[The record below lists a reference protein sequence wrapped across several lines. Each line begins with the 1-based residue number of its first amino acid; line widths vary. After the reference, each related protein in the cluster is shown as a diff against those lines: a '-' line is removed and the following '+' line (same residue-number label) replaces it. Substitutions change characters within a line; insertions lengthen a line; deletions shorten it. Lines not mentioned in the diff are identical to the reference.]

1 MKRIF
6 FKTVLLAGLIIF
18 NSCVDLFEDP
28 PSLYSEK
35 FINRSVAKIA
45 SAGTYSIFGGLEF
58 STQTQNLLN
67 SVGWVGFN
75 QDGRY
80 QYRNTGPMAAGDI
93 TLKSMWSSCYEIIK
107 ESNIAIT
114 ILSNALEIEEKTR
127 IRGIAEAKF
136 TRALAYFYLVR
147 GWANV
152 PIVVTSVT
160 SEDDAN
166 RQNITIAPMKD
177 VYAAIINDLDTAA
190 RFMTPAS
197 EIATIQHARASKQA
211 AQALL
216 AQVYLTIAS
225 STRSAHEG
233 APGLK
238 HYLVYDQ
245 SVIDDYYAR
254 CKSLCDSV
262 INGQNH
268 FQLVNNWMSIWEQ
281 EDKNSKEC
289 IFKIVNRGGP
299 GIGSPLP
306 VRYTP
311 PWSKYAPTKGSHMG
325 LTYEF
330 TRSFV
335 LNVDDTPVGRPC
347 HLTNANDVRFKDGLI
362 WNYIYLDKTHAR
374 YGELTHWMWDIN
386 NPNAKRDSVFISK
399 GSTGTTNYRSL
410 CTNKYR
416 DEKARTDE
424 MGFMLPIIRMADVYL
439 MYAEA
444 DNEINGPNEDGVA
457 KYNAVRK
464 RVGYTGKTAG
474 DFASKD
480 VFREAILWERFCE
493 FAHEAKDF
501 FDMTRTGTYEKYTAY
516 LTLGDQTPADRD
528 QNKRQRK
535 SSEYLFPYP
544 ESETLINPGIGN

>member
-1 MKRIF
+1 MKKILI
-6 FKTVLLAGLIIF
+6 KTILLTAFIIL
-18 NSCVDLFEDP
+18 NSCVDLVEDP

-35 FINRSVAKIA
+35 FINESVAKIA
-45 SAGTYSIFGGLEF
+45 SAGTYAVLSNSPF
-58 STQTQNLLN
+58 STETQNLLN

-75 QDGRY
+75 QDARY
-80 QYRNTGPMAAGDI
+80 QYRNTGPMSAGDI
-93 TLKSMWSSCYEIIK
+93 TLTSMWKASYEIIK
-107 ESNIAIT
+107 ESNIAIS
-114 ILSNALEIEEKTR
+114 ILTNALDIDENVR
-127 IRGIAEAKF
+127 VRSIAEAKF

-152 PIVVTSVT
+152 PLVATSVT
-160 SEDDAN
+160 SEEDAN
-166 RQNITIAPMKD
+166 QQNITIAPMKN
-177 VYAAIINDLDTAA
+177 VYQAIINDLDTAA
-190 RFMTPAS
+190 RFMIPA
-197 EIATIQHARASKQA
+197 EDIPVIQHARASKQA

-225 STRSAHEG
+225 STRSAYEG
-233 APGLK
+233 ATGLK

-245 SVIDDYYAR
+245 SVVEDYYAK

-268 FQLVNNWMSIWEQ
+268 FQLVSNWMSIWEQ

-289 IFKIVNRGGP
+289 IFKVVNRGGP
-299 GIGSPLP
+299 GVGNALP

-311 PWSKYAPTKGSHMG
+311 SWSKYAPWGGSHMG
-325 LTYEF
+325 ITYEF
-330 TRSFV
+330 ARSFV
-335 LNVDDTPVGRPC
+335 LDTDDTAVGRPC
-347 HLTNANDVRFKDGLI
+347 YLTNGNDVRFKDGLI
-362 WNYIYLDKTHAR
+362 WNYIYLDKTHVR
-374 YGELTHWMWDIN
+374 FGELTHWMWDIN
-386 NPNAKRDSVFISK
+386 NPNATLNSVFQSK
-399 GSTGTTNYRSL
+399 GATGPNNYRSL

-416 DEKARTDE
+416 DEKATTWE

-444 DNEINGPNEDGVA
+444 DNELNGPAADGLA

-464 RVGYTGKTAG
+464 RVGYTDKKLS
-474 DFASKD
+474 DFTSKE
-480 VFREAILWERFCE
+480 VYREAILWERFCE

-501 FDMTRTGTYEKYTAY
+501 FDMTRTGTYEKFTAY
-516 LTLGDQTPADRD
+516 LTLNNTTPTDRN

-535 SSEYLFPYP
+535 ASDYLFPYP